1 MIKFWDPVVTFIGSK
16 FTSLAD
22 QKFTLQG
29 LSDETEAPRSA
40 RSTRAAGEGKWCGWR
55 WWWKQDKLMMN
66 YWILGFVDVDAALS
80 LELFFFMF
88 YVARLTFCLDIKTCF
103 GRPVVDL
110 GMSQRPLNPRFF
122 QPRCWMVVAKDSGQ
136 SENCSYVVCKMCHH
150 ESWWY
155 KYIDDVI
162 PCWRTCGFELYRMYT
177 QSLLAASVFSSRLPA
192 TRRYQKIQGR
202 L

>member
-1 MIKFWDPVVTFIGSK
+1 MMWMKMMVKTRQTDDELLNIRFCWCRCCSQFGVV
-16 FTSLAD
+16 
-22 QKFTLQG
+22 
-29 LSDETEAPRSA
+29 
-40 RSTRAAGEGKWCGWR
+40 
-55 WWWKQDKLMMN
+55 
-66 YWILGFVDVDAALS
+66 
-80 LELFFFMF
+80 FFMF